1 MTSAD
6 RAASI
11 LVVDNHDSFVHTLV
25 GYLHELGAR
34 TDLIEADAIAP
45 DAVSEAIAGYRG
57 VLVSP
62 GPGTPAAAGAS
73 IAVVRAAAEAGIPL
87 LGVCLGHQ
95 AIGEAFGARVDH
107 APELM
112 HGMTSLVHH
121 DGGALYAG
129 LPDPF
134 TATRY
139 HSLAIVP
146 GTLPDEL
153 AVTSRTDGGVIMGVA
168 HRSLPIEGVQ
178 FHPESVLTEG
188 GYRLLGNWLA
198 GVGYPDAAVRGAAL
212 QPRRRL
218 MSPSSTSARSSS

>member
-1 MTSAD
+1 MPAPV
-6 RAASI
+6 

-25 GYLHELGAR
+25 GYVRELGVGV
-34 TDLIEADAIAP
+34 DLVEADAIDP
-45 DAVSEAIAGYRG
+45 DAAADVIAPYRG

-62 GPGTPAAAGAS
+62 GPGTPADAGAS
-73 IAVVRAAAEAGIPL
+73 IAVVRAAARRGIPL

-95 AIGEAFGARVDH
+95 AIGAAFGATVAH

-121 DGGALYAG
+121 DGSPLYAG

-146 GTLPDEL
+146 DTLPTEL
-153 AVTSRTDGGVIMGVA
+153 VVTSRTAAGVIMGVA
-168 HRSLPIEGVQ
+168 HRDLPVQGVQ

-188 GYRLLGNWLA
+188 GYRLLGNWLESIGIA
-198 GVGYPDAAVRGAAL
+198 DASSRGAVL
-212 QPRRRL
+212 
-218 MSPSSTSARSSS
+218 SPHRA

>member
-1 MTSAD
+1 MTTTP
-6 RAASI
+6 I
-11 LVVDNHDSFVHTLV
+11 LVVDNHDSFVHTLI
-25 GYLHELGAR
+25 GYLHELGAD
-34 TDLIEADAIAP
+34 TDLVEADAIDDPA
-45 DAVSEAIAGYRG
+45 AAIAGRPG

-73 IAVVRAAAEAGIPL
+73 IEVVRAAAASGIPL

-121 DGGALYAG
+121 DGSALYAG

-146 GTLPDEL
+146 ETMPEEL
-153 AVTSRTDGGVIMGVA
+153 VVTSRTDSGVIMGVA
-168 HRSLPIEGVQ
+168 HRAAPIVGVQ

-188 GYRLLGNWLA
+188 GYRLLGNWL
-198 GVGYPDAAVRGAAL
+198 GSLGYRDASARGATL
-212 QPRRRL
+212 SPRRER
-218 MSPSSTSARSSS
+218 TGA

>member
-1 MTSAD
+1 MTSALP
-6 RAASI
+6 SEPI
-11 LVVDNHDSFVHTLV
+11 LVVDNHDSFVHTLI

-34 TDLIEADAIAP
+34 TDLVEADAISDPAR
-45 DAVSEAIAGYRG
+45 DIAGRPG

-62 GPGTPAAAGAS
+62 GPGTPADAGAS
-73 IAVVRAAAEAGIPL
+73 IDVVRAAAAAGIPL

-95 AIGEAFGARVDH
+95 AIAEAFGGRVDH

-121 DGGALYAG
+121 DGSSLYDG

-134 TATRY
+134 VATRY

-146 GTLPDEL
+146 DTLPADL
-153 AVTSRTDGGVIMGVA
+153 AVTSRTASRVIMGVA
-168 HRSLPIEGVQ
+168 HRTAPIVGVQ

-188 GYRLLGNWLA
+188 GYRLLGNWLTSIGFA
-198 GVGYPDAAVRGAAL
+198 DAATRGATMS
-212 QPRRRL
+212 PRRDG
-218 MSPSSTSARSSS
+218 A

>member
-1 MTSAD
+1 MSAS
-6 RAASI
+6 RV

-25 GYLHELGAR
+25 GYLHELGAQ
-34 TDLIEADAIAP
+34 TDLVEADVVDDPAAVIAP
-45 DAVSEAIAGYRG
+45 YRA

-62 GPGTPAAAGAS
+62 GPGTPADAGAS
-73 IAVVRAAAEAGIPL
+73 IGVVRAAAAAGIPL

-95 AIGEAFGARVDH
+95 AIGEAFGATVDH

-121 DGGALYAG
+121 DDSPLYAG

-146 GTLPDEL
+146 DTLPADL
-153 AVTSRTDGGVIMGVA
+153 VVTSRTAEGVIMGVA
-168 HRSLPIEGVQ
+168 HRTAPLLGVQ

-188 GYRLLGNWLA
+188 GHRLLGNWLA
-198 GVGYPDAAVRGAAL
+198 SAGHPDAAARGASL
-212 QPRRRL
+212 SPRR
-218 MSPSSTSARSSS
+218 

>member
-1 MTSAD
+1 MTPGG
-6 RAASI
+6 RGI

-34 TDLIEADAIAP
+34 TDLVEADAIAA
-45 DAVSEAIAGYRG
+45 DAAAEAIAPYDA

-62 GPGTPAAAGAS
+62 GPGTPEHAGAS
-73 IAVVRAAAEAGIPL
+73 IAVVAAAAGRGIPL

-95 AIGEAFGARVDH
+95 AIGAAFGARVDH

-112 HGMTSLVHH
+112 HGITSLVHH
-121 DGGALYAG
+121 GGDPLYDG

-134 TATRY
+134 VATRY

-146 GTLPDEL
+146 ETIPAEL
-153 AVTSRTDGGVIMGVA
+153 EVTSRTDSGVVMGVR
-168 HRSLPIEGVQ
+168 HRTLPIRGVQ

-198 GVGYPDAAVRGAAL
+198 STGIPDAAARGAIL
-212 QPRRRL
+212 SPRR
-218 MSPSSTSARSSS
+218 

>member
-1 MTSAD
+1 MT
-6 RAASI
+6 AASV

-25 GYLHELGAR
+25 GYLHELGVT
-34 TDLIEADAIAP
+34 TDLVEADAVDDPRALL
-45 DAVSEAIAGYRG
+45 AEYRA

-62 GPGTPAAAGAS
+62 GPGAPGDAGAS
-73 IAVVRAAAEAGIPL
+73 VAVVRAAADEGMPL

-95 AIGEAFGARVDH
+95 AIGEAFGGKVDT
-107 APELM
+107 APDLM

-121 DGGALYAG
+121 DGSALYAG

-146 GTLPDEL
+146 ETLPGAL
-153 AVTSRTDGGVIMGVA
+153 VVTSRTPEGVIMGVA
-168 HRSLPIEGVQ
+168 HRELPIVGVQ

-188 GYRLLGNWLA
+188 GHRLLGNWLESA
-198 GVGYPDAAVRGAAL
+198 GFRDAASLGARL
-212 QPRRRL
+212 SPRR
-218 MSPSSTSARSSS
+218 